1 MTGTQEGRDSLK
13 AVVLPPLAD
22 LAGEL
27 TAEGH
32 VADAKPFDADS
43 VQLHFQPVLKPWGTV
58 EGGTLE
64 FVANSA
70 GEIVAGFI
78 GATGAISRIPA
89 SGITTEWVMDQAR
102 TFVTNTKEAY
112 GA

>member
-1 MTGTQEGRDSLK
+1 MAGTPEGRNSLK
-13 AVVLPPLAD
+13 SVVLPPLTT
-22 LAGEL
+22 LVGEL

-32 VADAKPFDADS
+32 IANASPFDADS
-43 VQLHFQPVLKPWGTV
+43 VQLFFQPVLKQ
-58 EGGTLE
+58 GGTTEGSGME

-78 GATGAISRIPA
+78 GATGAMGRVPV
-89 SGITTEWVMDQAR
+89 SGVTADWVLEQAR
-102 TFVTNTKEAY
+102 TFVTNTKDAY